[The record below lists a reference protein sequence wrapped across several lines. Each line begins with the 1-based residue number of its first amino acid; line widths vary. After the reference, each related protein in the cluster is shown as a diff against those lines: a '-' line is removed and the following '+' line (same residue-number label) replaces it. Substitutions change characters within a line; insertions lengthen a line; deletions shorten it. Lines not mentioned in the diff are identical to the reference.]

1 VDGGG
6 GRQTCT
12 KDASDR
18 VRAAG
23 WSFLREERF
32 PEKGS
37 AMRTPAKAPIKL
49 GGVLPALFL
58 FFSAFGDPGH
68 EIIRQPDANLD
79 STVASMGELRAATLS
94 HDGARSGRPPLATAW
109 RQRNFLIVG
118 SGLLAIAV
126 TLLLILYQR
135 GLAKRRRAERAARES
150 EDRYRHLVEHSQGL
164 ICTHDLDGRLLSVNP
179 AAARATGY
187 TPEEMVG
194 RNLSEFLVPAVQ
206 SLFDDYLEQIRQE
219 HSASGVLRARSRDG
233 HELIWA
239 YQNVRYGEEGKAPYV
254 LGHAVDITERVR
266 AEQAL
271 KKERNFIEAVIET
284 AGSLVVVLDP
294 QGHIIRFNAACE
306 RLTGYSFDEVK
317 GKPVWNLFLAPEEAK
332 SFQAIFENLKS
343 GEFPIQHENSWLTRR
358 RRRRRI
364 AWSNTAL
371 VNNKGLPKYIIST
384 GIDITERR
392 AAEEAVRESHRL
404 FHSVIEGTPD
414 GIFVK
419 NPDGRYL
426 MVNSACARFLN
437 KRREEI
443 IGKNDLELF
452 PSETAHQFMEQDR
465 RVLATGETQIFEG
478 FAAGPSDTRMYIVTK
493 GVYRDDEGKILG
505 LIGIS
510 HDITERKRA
519 EEQRV
524 QLMREQQARR
534 EAETASRLKDEF
546 LATVSHELRTP
557 LTAILGWASILNSR
571 ELQTGAAKRALET
584 IVRNARAQARLIEDI
599 LDTSRIATGKLSLE
613 LGRVE
618 LGPVIEAAVQ
628 AVRPA
633 ADAKHIQLDCSLD
646 ASIGPVSG
654 DAVRLEQVVWNLL
667 SNAVKFTP
675 PGGRVNVRLVRVNS
689 NARITVS
696 DTGSG
701 IRPEFL
707 PFAFDRFRQGDSSST
722 REHGG
727 LGLGLAIVRDLVEMH
742 GGTIR
747 AASRGEDQGA
757 TFAVELPL
765 LQTDDDRRAAQR
777 KRATAKSEA
786 LPSCSAALSGVRV
799 LVVEDNADARELLAL
814 ALKDAGAEVSSAASA
829 GEAMETLQRL
839 KPDVLLSD
847 IQMPDED
854 GYTLIRKVRAL
865 GPNAGG
871 QIRAAAL
878 SAYARSED
886 RARALRAGFQ
896 AYVAKPIQ
904 ADELVA
910 VVANLVGD
918 QHRDA
923 EPSRADL

>member
-1 VDGGG
+1 
-6 GRQTCT
+6 
-12 KDASDR
+12 
-18 VRAAG
+18 
-23 WSFLREERF
+23 
-32 PEKGS
+32 
-37 AMRTPAKAPIKL
+37 MRSPAEAPYGL
-49 GGVLPALFL
+49 GGVLAALFL
-58 FFSAFGDPGH
+58 FSACGDPGH
-68 EIIRQPDANLD
+68 EIIRHGLAKLD
-79 STVASMGELRAATLS
+79 SRVAPISEIVAATPSLDAAIPR
-94 HDGARSGRPPLATAW
+94 HPPQETAS
-109 RQRNFLIVG
+109 RQWSSPIVR
-118 SGLLAIAV
+118 SGLLVIAV
-126 TLLLILYQR
+126 TLLLVLYQR
-135 GLAKRRRAERAARES
+135 DLARRRRAERAARES

-194 RNLSEFLVPAVQ
+194 RNLSEFLVPAVLP
-206 SLFDDYLEQIRQE
+206 LFDGYLEQIRRE
-219 HSASGVLRARSRDG
+219 PTASGVLRGRARDG
-233 HELIWA
+233 RELIWA
-239 YQNVRYGEEGKAPYV
+239 YNNVRYGEEGKAPYV
-254 LGHAVDITERVR
+254 LGHAIDITERVQV
-266 AEQAL
+266 EQEL
-271 KKERNFIEAVIET
+271 KKERNFIAAVIET

-294 QGHIIRFNAACE
+294 LGRIIRFNAACE

-317 GKPVWNLFLAPEEAK
+317 GRPVWELFLGPKEAK
-332 SFQAIFENLKS
+332 LFQAVFENLKR
-343 GEFPIQHENSWLTRR
+343 GEFPIQHENDWLTRGG
-358 RRRRRI
+358 RRRRI

-371 VNNKGLPKYIIST
+371 MSSKGQPEYIVST

-419 NPDGRYL
+419 TLDGRYL
-426 MVNSACARFLN
+426 MVNSACTRFLN

-452 PSETAHQFMEQDR
+452 PSDTAQQFMEQDR
-465 RVLATGETQIFEG
+465 RVLATGKTQIFEG
-478 FAAGPSDTRMYIVTK
+478 SAVGPSDTRMYVVTK

-524 QLMREQQARR
+524 QLIREQQARR
-534 EAETASRLKDEF
+534 EAEAASRLKDEF
-546 LATVSHELRTP
+546 LTTVSHELRTP
-557 LTAILGWASILNSR
+557 LTAILGWAGILNSR
-571 ELQTGAAKRALET
+571 KLETGAAKRALDT
-584 IVRNARAQARLIEDI
+584 IARNARAQARLIDDI

-613 LGRVE
+613 LGVVE
-618 LGPVIEAAVQ
+618 LVPVIEAAVQ

-633 ADAKHIQLDCSLD
+633 ADAKHIELDCSLD
-646 ASIGPVSG
+646 ASIGTVAG
-654 DAVRLEQVVWNLL
+654 DPVRLEQVVWNLL
-667 SNAVKFTP
+667 VNAVKFTP
-675 PGGRVNVRLVRVNS
+675 TAGRVKVRLARANS
-689 NARITVS
+689 SARITVS

-722 REHGG
+722 RAHGG
-727 LGLGLAIVRDLVEMH
+727 LGLGLSIVRDLVEMH

-747 AASRGEDQGA
+747 AESGGADQGA

-765 LQTDDDRRAAQR
+765 VQTDDRGAGQRKPAAQ
-777 KRATAKSEA
+777 SGA
-786 LPSCSAALSGVRV
+786 LPSSSAALTGVRV
-799 LVVEDNADARELLAL
+799 LVVEDNTDARELLAL
-814 ALKDAGAEVSSAASA
+814 ALADAGAEVSSAASA

-839 KPDVLLSD
+839 KPDVLVSD

-865 GPNAGG
+865 APNAGG

-878 SAYARSED
+878 TAYTRTED

-896 AYVAKPIQ
+896 AYVAKPVQ
-904 ADELVA
+904 VDELVA
-910 VVANLVGD
+910 VVANLVD
-918 QHRDA
+918 SQHPNG
-923 EPSRADL
+923 EPTRESP